1 MHCDICWHVDRVLR
15 RELSSHVCVDC
26 PYTRLVIDPLLR
38 SLLSLYAP
46 DQTTRDHW
54 TTCTSAYLTDA
65 FECLLH
71 TGSSIGCPI
80 PIPPLVAANFAGCLQ
95 QALFERAER
104 NAPKQSLIPPRAP
117 QL

>member
-1 MHCDICWHVDRVLR
+1 MVVDLVLR

-26 PYTRLVIDPLLR
+26 PYSRLVIDPLLR

-46 DQTTRDHW
+46 DPATRDHW

-65 FECLLH
+65 VERLFH
-71 TGSSIGCPI
+71 IGSSVGCPL

-95 QALFERAER
+95 QALFERAEH
-104 NAPKQSLIPPRAP
+104 NAPKRPRAP
-117 QL
+117 PRRRLGAL